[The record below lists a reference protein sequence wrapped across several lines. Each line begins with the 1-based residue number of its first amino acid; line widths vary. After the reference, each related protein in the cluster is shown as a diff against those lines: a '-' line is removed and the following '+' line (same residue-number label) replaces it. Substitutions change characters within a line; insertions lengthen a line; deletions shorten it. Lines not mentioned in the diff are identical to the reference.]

1 MDSKTDKVSMWLSK
15 IFGDQQIPFY
25 EVNPWSMDVLYRLME
40 RNETRDRDTMQLI
53 EDVKQKTVEYKSD
66 ADYMQDFIMESVGL
80 SSTSL
85 SSNGSS
91 CLKNLVDSSLALDL
105 KDTSQTSFVLAIND
119 LTSDRTAAE
128 NRSQTLVISD
138 LMKKLTEAIVLEK
151 SLEKDLLTTDS
162 NLIEAKAKAE
172 CKKQNADFFIKKMN
186 EWNQLSQ
193 SLEND
198 LKQVGFDASL
208 DHQSLVELSERLEN
222 VKKEVES
229 LNAKL
234 NSYLNLTPNVY
245 SAKVK
250 IEETKLELNKVD
262 RLLSEK
268 MDDLRCASPELNL
281 LK

>member
-1 MDSKTDKVSMWLSK
+1 MWLAK
-15 IFGDQQIPFY
+15 IFGDQIPFY
-25 EVNPWSMDVLYRLME
+25 EVNPWSMDILYRLME
-40 RNETRDRDTMQLI
+40 RNETRDRDAMHLI
-53 EDVKQKTVEYKSD
+53 EDMKQKTVEYKSD
-66 ADYMQDFIMESVGL
+66 ADYMQDFIMETVGL
-80 SSTSL
+80 SSTSF

-91 CLKNLVDSSLALDL
+91 CLKSLVNSSLALDL

-119 LTSDRTAAE
+119 LASDRTAAE
-128 NRSQTLVISD
+128 IASQTVIISD
-138 LMKKLTEAIVLEK
+138 LSKKLTQTINLEK
-151 SLEKDLLTTDS
+151 SLEKDLLDTDS
-162 NLIEAKAKAE
+162 QLISAKAKAE
-172 CKKQNADFFIKKMN
+172 CKKQNADFFTKKMN
-186 EWNQLSQ
+186 EWSQLSR
-193 SLEND
+193 SLESD

-208 DHQSLVELSERLEN
+208 DHHSLVELSERLEN

-234 NSYLNLTPNVY
+234 KSYLDLTPNFY

-268 MDDLRCASPELNL
+268 MDNLRCGLPEVNL